1 MSLSM
6 IRDSYKPTS
15 KLLELLSPEQLPGS
29 TVRDLSGEKVVL
41 NWTWVNSALQSSYG
55 AHGII
60 VRA

>member
-1 MSLSM
+1 
-6 IRDSYKPTS
+6 
-15 KLLELLSPEQLPGS
+15 LLSPEQLPGS
-29 TVRDLSGEKVVL
+29 TVRDLSGEKEVL